1 MRSGATRP
9 ARIGS
14 ANEEEADRRPFSGS
28 LANAPAAVRC
38 LANGRKQRDEGLVAR
53 GSDVTLYATGDSL
66 TQASLRW
73 TVEKGYEEDKRLN
86 PKVAEYLHISKLFE
100 EAEEFAL
107 IHNHFDFMPL
117 T

>member
-1 MRSGATRP
+1 MRKK
-9 ARIGS
+9 RI
-14 ANEEEADRRPFSGS
+14 
-28 LANAPAAVRC
+28 AVLSPVAWRTPPQQYGVWETV
-38 LANGRKQRDEGLVAR
+38 ASNVTEGLVAR
-53 GSDVTLYATGDSL
+53 GWDVTLYATGDSL

-73 TVEKGYEEDKRLN
+73 IVEKGYEEDKCVN

-100 EAEEFAL
+100 EAEEFDL